1 VRERVRGYADAIF
14 DASAAHVG
22 SIADELKGFSQLL
35 AGSTDL
41 AWAMANPV
49 TPVPTKRAIIQQLL
63 GRKLSTPVLDL
74 VKFVLHSSPGE
85 EFAADIASLAVAAAA
100 RRDGMVLLDEGPLGR
115 LGATER
121 LDGYASAVLRG
132 VQGERRLGD
141 IEDELFRFMRIVEGN
156 EELQVALTTAELPV
170 PVRSSVVVGLLAR
183 RASQESA
190 RMATYAA
197 RVGRPRDYPVLLGA
211 LVDFVA
217 QEANRRVADVRTAIE
232 MTAQQRARLT
242 AALTSFTGYP
252 VDVRV
257 TPEPQL
263 LGGFV
268 ANIGDIVIDAS
279 LLHRVEL
286 AREALLEPGRV
297 AGAAGPG
304 GVAGAAGP
312 GGVAGAAGPGGVA
325 GAAGPGGVA
334 GAAGGPTSSTGEP
347 EEH

>member
-14 DASAAHVG
+14 EASGAHVG
-22 SIADELKGFSQLL
+22 RVADELHDFYQLL

-63 GRKLSTPVLDL
+63 GRKLSAPVLD
-74 VKFVLHSSPGE
+74 VANFVLQSSPGE
-85 EFAADIASLAVAAAA
+85 EFTADIASLAAAAAA

-115 LGATER
+115 AGATER
-121 LDGYASAVLRG
+121 LEGYASAVLSSVR
-132 VQGERRLGD
+132 GERQLGD

-156 EELQVALTTAELPV
+156 EELRVALTTAEQAAT
-170 PVRSSVVVGLLAR
+170 VRASVVTGLLTR

-197 RVGRPRDYPVLLGA
+197 RVGRPRDYPALLGA
-211 LVDFVA
+211 LVDLVA
-217 QEANRRVADVRTAIE
+217 KEANRRVADVRSAIE
-232 MTAQQRARLT
+232 MTAAQRARLT

-252 VDVRV
+252 VDVRA
-257 TPEPQL
+257 TADPQL

-268 ANIGDIVIDAS
+268 ANIGDVVIDAS
-279 LLHRVEL
+279 LRHRLEL
-286 AREALLEPGRV
+286 AREALLEPGRT
-297 AGAAGPG
+297 AGSG
-304 GVAGAAGP
+304 GG
-312 GGVAGAAGPGGVA
+312 
-325 GAAGPGGVA
+325 A
-334 GAAGGPTSSTGEP
+334 GAAGGPTSTTGKP